1 MLRTIVASAI
11 VASALVG
18 CKQPTGKDEYRRDTN
33 LRNETLRNCAN
44 GTHLSSREC
53 TNAQDVKDLDDLKR
67 SL

>member
-11 VASALVG
+11 LASALVG

-44 GTHLSSREC
+44 GTHLSSREYKC
-53 TNAQDVKDLDDLKR
+53 ARCKDLDDLKR